1 LTGSEASDV
10 FSVGRVERASHF
22 TQDNATASRTQRVT
36 LVKFNYDE
44 NPQSFAIK
52 AHTVTA
58 DEVGPGLTAR
68 VDLVASQVGA
78 SPFCSLLTAGHAQGE
93 AYVNCIVTVRP

>member
-1 LTGSEASDV
+1 
-10 FSVGRVERASHF
+10 VERASHF

-68 VDLVASQVGA
+68 VDLVASQGGT
-78 SPFCSLLTAGHAQGE
+78 SPFCSPLTADQVQSETHID
-93 AYVNCIVTVRP
+93 CILTMRP